1 MNLGIYIDSLSN
13 KALLS
18 EVNDLIAQNINKKEI
33 YDISVFFN
41 EIDFNPYRINCGIFN
56 STELW
61 SFSGE
66 LVVTSLNSLATA
78 NKIVNNINL
87 YYYFG
92 LEEKPNVF
100 QLIEL
105 SKISK
110 IVCRSE
116 KDKKEFYRLTGKSP
130 LGISSNLEE
139 VLHIIMEQKDGYKSN
154 LNNVYKT

>member
-1 MNLGIYIDSLSN
+1 MNLGIYIDSIAN
-13 KALLS
+13 KTILS
-18 EVNDLIAQNINKKEI
+18 ELNDLVNNTNKIDI
-33 YDISVFFN
+33 YDYSIFFN
-41 EIDFNPYRINCGIFN
+41 EIDFNPYKINCGFFN

-61 SFSGE
+61 SFSGD
-66 LVVTSLNSLATA
+66 LIVTSLNCLATA
-78 NKIVNNINL
+78 NRVINNINL

-105 SKISK
+105 SRIAK

-116 KDKKEFYRLTGKSP
+116 RDKKEFYRLTGKSP
-130 LGISSNLEE
+130 VGVSQNLEE
-139 VLHIIMEQKDGYKSN
+139 VLQILMEQKDGHKSN